1 MQPSLHNL
9 HGARCAPGRNLGSFS
24 AKKVAADTPEAGAR
38 AGAHRAMML
47 GIAAGGVLLCCMT
60 GGIKELRPS
69 ARVDL
74 AFDASPYTAAVS
86 RVAPDA
92 PLPRLVVFDLDNTL
106 WTPELYTLRYLRE
119 TQTPIAGNDVW
130 MLSGA
135 APALHEIATRD
146 EWRGTQFAIASRQD
160 KTAWAR
166 DLLEEFR
173 VPMPGTEGGP
183 PLSSLFKYIELR
195 TGTKKAHFRAFH
207 EVCFPMQQRRADPA
221 PGEHRRSHCFALPA
235 TGERYPVRGDALL

>member
-1 MQPSLHNL
+1 
-9 HGARCAPGRNLGSFS
+9 
-24 AKKVAADTPEAGAR
+24 
-38 AGAHRAMML
+38 MML

-60 GGIKELRPS
+60 GGIKEPRPS
-69 ARVDL
+69 VRVDL
-74 AFDASPYTAAVS
+74 AFDASSYTAAVT
-86 RVAPDA
+86 RVAPGA

-106 WTPELYTLRYLRE
+106 WTPELYTLRYLQE
-119 TQTPIAGNDVW
+119 EQTPMAGDDVW

-166 DLLEEFR
+166 DLLEQFR

-183 PLSSLFKYIELR
+183 PLSSLFQYIELR

-207 EVCFPMQQRRADPA
+207 EVCFIPTGPHAPPAAAACRPRARRTPSLALLCLDGCRRAVSRT
-221 PGEHRRSHCFALPA
+221 RRCSSSTTRAEASSA
-235 TGERYPVRGDALL
+235 TARR

>member
-1 MQPSLHNL
+1 
-9 HGARCAPGRNLGSFS
+9 
-24 AKKVAADTPEAGAR
+24 
-38 AGAHRAMML
+38 MML

-74 AFDASPYTAAVS
+74 AFDPSPYTAAVS
-86 RVAPDA
+86 RVPPGA

-106 WTPELYTLRYLRE
+106 WTPELYTLRYLRGK
-119 TQTPIAGNDVW
+119 QKPVAGKDVW

-160 KTAWAR
+160 RVEWAR
-166 DLLEEFR
+166 EMLEKFR
-173 VPMPGTEGGP
+173 VPMPGGEGGP
-183 PLSSLFKYIELR
+183 PLSSLFSYVELR
-195 TGTKKAHFRAFH
+195 TGTKMAHFRAFH
-207 EVCFPMQQRRADPA
+207 EASGIPYEEMLFFDDARGGKFGNCEEVSSL
-221 PGEHRRSHCFALPA
+221 GVLSYHCPDGLTPELWTAGVTAYSSMKARPSPPHTYA
-235 TGERYPVRGDALL
+235 STRPHSYYYYSSSYLL